1 MNNFPL
7 ITAHTG
13 CMDTPE
19 NTLLSIETGLVYGA
33 DIIEDDILVTRDG
46 VLVLSHDDKVRL
58 ADGTEGLISDMTLSE
73 LNEGLSA
80 SIFTLE
86 PALKLIAD
94 AGKVMNLDL
103 KSDDCIGPVS
113 DLVERLGLLDRVFLS
128 GCEYGRA
135 RKAMQY
141 NPRLNKLLNTD
152 VQMFMSLS
160 YMEAIQKTC
169 QEARSAGCFG
179 INIPYRLVEPMLLEL
194 ASDYGLPVYIWT
206 VNEEKQ
212 MRHFAEMG
220 VHSITTR
227 DVAALVRVKR
237 EVAGCE
243 L

>member
-1 MNNFPL
+1 MKDFPL

-13 CMDTPE
+13 CMDTLE
-19 NTLLSIETGLVYGA
+19 NTLFSIETGLDYGA

-46 VLVLSHDDKVRL
+46 ILVLSHDDKVRF
-58 ADGTEGLISDMTLSE
+58 ADGTEGLISSMTLSE
-73 LNEGLSA
+73 LNDRLSTPI
-80 SIFTLE
+80 STLG
-86 PALKLIAD
+86 PALDLIVN

-113 DLVERLGLLDRVFLS
+113 ELIERLGLLDRVFLS

-135 RKAMQY
+135 QKAMQY
-141 NPRLNKLLNTD
+141 NPRLNKLLNTN
-152 VQMFMSLS
+152 VRMFTSLS
-160 YMEAIQKTC
+160 YIDAIQNTC
-169 QEARSAGCFG
+169 KDARSAGCSG

-206 VNEEKQ
+206 VNDERQ

-220 VHSITTR
+220 VSSITTR
-227 DVAALVRVKR
+227 DVAALVNVKR
-237 EVAGCE
+237 EVAGYE

>member
-19 NTLLSIETGLVYGA
+19 NTLFSIETGLVYGA

-80 SIFTLE
+80 PISTLE

-103 KSDDCIGPVS
+103 KSDDCIRPVS

-128 GCEYGRA
+128 GCEYGWA
-135 RKAMQY
+135 RKALLY

-152 VQMFMSLS
+152 ARMFMSLS
-160 YMEAIQKTC
+160 YTEAIQKTC

-179 INIPYRLVEPMLLEL
+179 INIPYRLAEPILLEL

-212 MRHFAEMG
+212 MRHFAAMG
-220 VHSITTR
+220 VRSITTR

-237 EVAGCE
+237 EVVGCE